1 MSKVTRLT
9 VDSDKGAERRKG
21 HVKDVSD
28 HSGAP
33 LDSVGADLRAARL
46 RLGEDLSSVSDD
58 LRIRRE
64 HLDAIENANYA
75 ALPGKTYAIGFIR
88 SYAEYLGL
96 DAEAYVNRYK
106 DEIGAAKPENQDL
119 VFPEATDEAK
129 LSQSSIFVLALLLA
143 AGVYGGFYLSI
154 STDKMTTNGVP
165 AVPDRLATQ
174 PQTPPTTPAPVT
186 GTAPIGTAPATG
198 TTPTTDVAPTT
209 ATETAP
215 PAEDEAAT
223 QGAATTPPAA
233 AGQTEV
239 VAAAPGG
246 GQVYGAQHADSR
258 IAVVAKVDTWLRI
271 EGPTG
276 KAYISRNIKAG
287 DSYKAPNVPGLVLV
301 ARDAGSLDLV
311 VDGKSV
317 GAAGPAGT
325 VLTGMPLNPQ
335 FLATRNQPGQ
345 Q

>member
-9 VDSDKGAERRKG
+9 VDSEKGAERRKG

-64 HLDAIENANYA
+64 HLEAIENANYP

-96 DAEAYVNRYK
+96 DREAFVNRYK
-106 DEIGAAKPENQDL
+106 DEIGSRPENQEL

-143 AGVYGGFYLSI
+143 AGVYGGFYLSV
-154 STDKMTTNGVP
+154 STDKMAADRVP
-165 AVPDRLATQ
+165 TVPDRLATQ
-174 PQTPPTTPAPVT
+174 PQNPSPAPVT
-186 GTAPIGTAPATG
+186 TNPQGA
-198 TTPTTDVAPTT
+198 TPTTTAPTT
-209 ATETAP
+209 GDTAT
-215 PAEDEAAT
+215 
-223 QGAATTPPAA
+223 ATTPPTEDEAT
-233 AGQTEV
+233 AGAPASPPAD
-239 VAAAPGG
+239 VATAAPGG
-246 GQVYGAQHADSR
+246 GQVYGAQHTDSR

-271 EGPTG
+271 EGATG

-317 GAAGPAGT
+317 GPAGPAGT

-335 FLATRNQPGQ
+335 FLANRNQTGQ